1 MNIKFIGKRRE
12 TEEWQE
18 NRRKSNEAAKLARL
32 QKQQEKAA
40 KEKAAKEKRIE
51 KQQETAEQL
60 GLFLISFYFI

>member
-40 KEKAAKEKRIE
+40 KEKRIE

-60 GLFLISFYFI
+60 GLFLIYFYFT